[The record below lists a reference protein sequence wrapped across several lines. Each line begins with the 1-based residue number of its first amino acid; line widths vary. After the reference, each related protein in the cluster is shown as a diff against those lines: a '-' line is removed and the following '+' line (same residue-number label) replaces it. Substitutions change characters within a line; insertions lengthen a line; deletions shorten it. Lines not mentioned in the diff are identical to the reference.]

1 MQRYC
6 FKNEGLGISSLESRM
21 YNKVCCVYSMH
32 AELWVTLAAWK
43 FPWQA
48 KWGIWPFF
56 SSAALCVCFS
66 NHWWSRYRDVE
77 VTEVKTHENKED
89 VKLSIIR
96 TWGGKKEVWFFC
108 CCFFIFFMT
117 EIWKCVDMF
126 QRNSAFQSRR
136 IPLSVW
142 LEYLECFL
150 SRPIKWMHI
159 FKCGI
164 VLLEL
169 QVSLLLST
177 PLVAHHGINSA
188 MYKRKSS
195 ACPKLGGKGKGVRLL
210 CRYSY

>member
-1 MQRYC
+1 MQHYC

-96 TWGGKKEVWFFC
+96 TWGGKKKRFGFFVVVFLYFPWQKYENVLVC
-108 CCFFIFFMT
+108 SKETVHFKV
-117 EIWKCVDMF
+117 EG
-126 QRNSAFQSRR
+126 
-136 IPLSVW
+136 
-142 LEYLECFL
+142 YLF
-150 SRPIKWMHI
+150 PFDWN
-159 FKCGI
+159 
-164 VLLEL
+164 
-169 QVSLLLST
+169 T
-177 PLVAHHGINSA
+177 
-188 MYKRKSS
+188 
-195 ACPKLGGKGKGVRLL
+195 
-210 CRYSY
+210 